1 MFKFKWVR
9 SIEEGQD
16 DDDILK
22 VEWFG
27 TKITDQSKCIMVTF
41 NKRMNVNGNKL
52 WWFFNIEYYEI

>member
-52 WWFFNIEYYEI
+52 